1 MPPLGCLLLTN
12 FQVLDFLRNKSN
24 SAIEDEKLAQT
35 TIAKSE
41 DAEDDQSDR
50 IKQNLTLSE
59 MNVYEYLVQTA
70 ARDQTRECVNEFLQ
84 RCKKHEFAE
93 ADIVS
98 ILNIRPSTP
107 SATVELYS
115 IVESFFERFEDQV
128 DEIVQMIEDVLPPR
142 PVTKKGGYK
151 ERWRRG
157 GRASP
162 FGNKQSNEFQCFNKT
177 SERHPSS
184 RTHYRRLNA
193 F

>member
-1 MPPLGCLLLTN
+1 MKVIDASAGVLTN
-12 FQVLDFLRNKSN
+12 FEVLDFLHNKSN

-50 IKQNLTLSE
+50 IKRNLTLAE
-59 MNVYEYLVQTA
+59 MKVYEYLVQTA

-84 RCKKHEFAE
+84 RCKMYEFAQ

-98 ILNIRPSTP
+98 MLNIRPSTP

-142 PVTKKGGYK
+142 PVTKKGGD
-151 ERWRRG
+151 EEEVEELV
-157 GRASP
+157 P
-162 FGNKQSNEFQCFNKT
+162 LETSNQM
-177 SERHPSS
+177 
-184 RTHYRRLNA
+184 NA
-193 F
+193 